1 MDANR
6 ALLDELM
13 GLDRNLVTEEKSKVR
28 GRHFSDENICKLF
41 IQGFCPHDL
50 FTNTKS
56 DLGLCK
62 KLHDEACKRE
72 WASCEDKSRYSYP
85 SDMLKHLERL
95 INDMDIKME
104 RQQAK
109 LNEENTAELSGHA
122 QSKVASLTAE
132 CDVLLKKIEDL
143 GEQGLVTEATSA
155 MEVLTRLQAEK
166 EALLKSSQPTTLPGG
181 MPIKQMKVCEICGSL
196 LVVGDSLDRVQ
207 AHLEGKQH
215 KGYQLIRETI
225 AELKKTVIVRGG
237 DRNDRSDRDRPRDD
251 RNHRNDRDRPRDDR
265 DRRDN
270 RGDIRDNRDNR
281 DRDRG
286 RDDRYRD
293 DRRDNRYRN
302 DRGRDNHDRRDYR
315 RDDRDARPRDD
326 NRYTR
331 DRGEDKYRER
341 DEDRSSSKRKSVSPE
356 SDRNE
361 KRRHT

>member
-13 GLDRNLVTEEKSKVR
+13 GIDRNLVTEEKSKVR

-41 IQGFCPHDL
+41 IQGFCPNDL

-62 KLHDEACKRE
+62 KIHDETSKRE
-72 WASCEDKSRYSYP
+72 WISCEDKSRYPYP
-85 SDMLKHLERL
+85 ADMLKHLERL
-95 INDMDIKME
+95 ISEMDVKME

-122 QSKVASLTAE
+122 QNKVASLTAE

-166 EALLKSSQPTTLPGG
+166 EALLKSSQPTLPGG

-225 AELKKTVIVRGG
+225 AELKKTVTVRG
-237 DRNDRSDRDRPRDD
+237 DHRND
-251 RNHRNDRDRPRDDR
+251 RNDRDRPRDDR
-265 DRRDN
+265 NNRNDRPRDDYRDRRRDD
-270 RGDIRDNRDNR
+270 RGDLRDNR
-281 DRDRG
+281 DR

-315 RDDRDARPRDD
+315 RDDRDRRDRDD
-326 NRYTR
+326 NRYR

-356 SDRNE
+356 SDKSE

>member
-41 IQGFCPHDL
+41 IQGFCPNDL

-56 DLGLCK
+56 DLGVCK
-62 KLHDEACKRE
+62 KLHDEGCKRE
-72 WASCEDKSRYSYP
+72 WTSCDDKSRYSYP
-85 SDMLKHLERL
+85 ADMLKHLERL
-95 INDMDIKME
+95 INEMDIKME

-109 LNEENTAELSGHA
+109 LNEENTVELSGQA

-166 EALLKSSQPTTLPGG
+166 EALLKSSQQTLPGM
-181 MPIKQMKVCEICGSL
+181 MPVKQMKVCEICGSL
-196 LVVGDSLDRVQ
+196 LVVGDSIDRVQ

-225 AELKKTVIVRGG
+225 DELKKTMPGRGG
-237 DRNDRSDRDRPRDD
+237 DYRNDRNDRDRSRDD
-251 RNHRNDRDRPRDDR
+251 RNRSDRDRPRDDR
-265 DRRDN
+265 DRRRDD
-270 RGDIRDNRDNR
+270 RDIRDNRDY
-281 DRDRG
+281 RG

-315 RDDRDARPRDD
+315 RDDRDRRDRDD
-326 NRYTR
+326 SRHR

-341 DEDRSSSKRKSVSPE
+341 DEDRSSSKRRSTSPE

-361 KRRHT
+361 KRKHT